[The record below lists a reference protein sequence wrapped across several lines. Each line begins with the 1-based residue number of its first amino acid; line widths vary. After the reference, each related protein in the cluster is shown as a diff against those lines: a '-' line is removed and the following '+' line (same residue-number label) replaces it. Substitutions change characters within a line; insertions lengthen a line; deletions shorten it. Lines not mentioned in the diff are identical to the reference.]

1 MRESVLLAPCI
12 SGLPCMGLAPQ
23 YHGAGIG
30 GAIFTLLIACQC
42 TKHCRILQSNFN
54 QVLLLQHDMMLH
66 CVSNRKLCFSAK
78 CWSSPLPSRHSSSST
93 LLSTT
98 STARTTSTYFLLFA
112 FYCIRVL
119 QVQTP
124 LLVLLVLPMLPTL
137 LSPLQAMKFAALH
150 KCLDFC
156 QLNFSPLNIRI

>member
-1 MRESVLLAPCI
+1 MRKSVLLAPWDWQH
-12 SGLPCMGLAPQ
+12 STMALAE
-23 YHGAGIG
+23 A
-30 GAIFTLLIACQC
+30 GAIFTLLDACQC
-42 TKHCRILQSNFN
+42 KLLALWGTKHCRILQSNWN
-54 QVLLLQHDMMLH
+54 QALLLQHDMMLH

-112 FYCIRVL
+112 LYCIRVL

-137 LSPLQAMKFAALH
+137 ISQLQAMKFAALH